1 MTARTARQGSKHRVE
16 FLQVVNGRWC
26 SHFSVFSGS
35 CNYLEKVLNNVKC
48 NIAFDR
54 SAICDYLVTS
64 MERAATDLIFKA
76 LADPT
81 RRDLLGLLRDGPR
94 TTGALSAEFDQTR
107 KDLLVKAHDDANA
120 QHQKLLEQARAEFE
134 TLREQQKDTLDRE
147 RLDISREIV
156 KLTCKEVFT
165 VARKTLTDLS
175 STSLE
180 ASMADVLITKIREM
194 NSDDKIHLTDSLKQN
209 SESVVVNSTFELPPA
224 QRGAI
229 KAAVKDAFAFDK
241 EIEFETNPDL
251 VCGIELSTQGYKVS
265 WSISD
270 YLKSLEQSVDAPPE
284 AQNAA

>member
-1 MTARTARQGSKHRVE
+1 MLIDWFTVGAQMINFLILVWLLKRFLYKPVLLAIDTRESSIADRTAK
-16 FLQVVNGRWC
+16 
-26 SHFSVFSGS
+26 SVSMQ
-35 CNYLEKVLNNVKC
+35 EEAKKVQDDFIHK
-48 NIAFDR
+48 
-54 SAICDYLVTS
+54 
-64 MERAATDLIFKA
+64 
-76 LADPT
+76 
-81 RRDLLGLLRDGPR
+81 
-94 TTGALSAEFDQTR
+94 SAEFDQTR